1 VCWIKQSAPQTDL
14 TMERF
19 MPFIRWFLCCVL
31 CLLPALSFCA
41 EEIYE
46 VIPDDN
52 QFRESRLTINGS
64 EASITINRQKEHFQ
78 SDAKIENRTATGFL
92 LVVEKGGVTK
102 GHYQFIADGQIGR
115 PDFVCETCNAMIS
128 GDNNFL
134 QFWAKPHHH
143 EVEEKP
149 KP

>member
-1 VCWIKQSAPQTDL
+1 
-14 TMERF
+14 
-19 MPFIRWFLCCVL
+19 MPLIRWFLSCVL
-31 CLLPALSFCA
+31 CVFPALSFCA
-41 EEIYE
+41 EEVYE

-52 QFRESRLTINGS
+52 QFRESNLTINGNQ
-64 EASITINRQKEHFQ
+64 ATITINRLKERFQ
-78 SDAKIENRTATGFL
+78 SEATIENRSTKGFW

-102 GHYQFIADGQIGR
+102 GRYQFIADGQTGR

-143 EVEEKP
+143 EHEERLK
-149 KP
+149 

>member
-1 VCWIKQSAPQTDL
+1 
-14 TMERF
+14 MERL
-19 MPFIRWFLCCVL
+19 MPLMRFFLCFG
-31 CLLPALSFCA
+31 LLFFSILGFCA

-64 EASITINRQKEHFQ
+64 EATIIINRQKERFQ
-78 SDAKIENRTATGFL
+78 SEATIENRTAKGFL
-92 LVVEKGGVTK
+92 LVVEKGGVVK
-102 GHYQFIADGQIGR
+102 GRYQFIADGQIGR

-143 EVEEKP
+143 ETAEKQ
-149 KP
+149 K